1 MVYPFPTP
9 SRQTPLTSQVQ
20 VASVSVHV
28 LAWVDTAWCW
38 YSRKH
43 LIYSLSRCTERSS
56 RPPYPGLR
64 PGKNPGGSLNPPFVH
79 TAPARYG
86 RPHQLPLGRLP
97 DMLCDTG
104 SCVRGG
110 GLFRAGLPPSLTD
123 VLSTASPL
131 IRPRYRRGPASRLHD
146 EGVQKKPLRRGREQ
160 VEPMRRRGIATPAD
174 VGTKALASGTGDAH
188 VVKCRQE
195 NLYLPRRNCTAGVS
209 PAASTI
215 TN

>member
-1 MVYPFPTP
+1 MVYPFPAP

-56 RPPYPGLR
+56 RPPYPGPR

-131 IRPRYRRGPASRLHD
+131 IRPRYRRGPASRLHED
-146 EGVQKKPLRRGREQ
+146 ANKKPLRRGQ
-160 VEPMRRRGIATPAD
+160 A
-174 VGTKALASGTGDAH
+174 VGAYAAKGHHYPSRHRLASGTGSAL
-188 VVKCRQE
+188 VIECMQTI
-195 NLYLPRRNCTAGVS
+195 LPLSRRNTRG
-209 PAASTI
+209 
-215 TN
+215 